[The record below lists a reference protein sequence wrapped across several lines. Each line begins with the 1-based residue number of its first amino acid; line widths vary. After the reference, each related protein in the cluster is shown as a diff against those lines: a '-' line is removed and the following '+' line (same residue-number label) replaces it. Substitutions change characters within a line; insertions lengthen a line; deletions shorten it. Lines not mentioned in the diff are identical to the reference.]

1 MPALALWR
9 AHAFLN
15 SSELVLIIPLGL
27 VALARA
33 DRASSHKGWSVV
45 RDWVPAALM
54 LVAYWSIDWA
64 AKPSANHELENALI
78 GWDRTLLNDWG
89 LRAAVEHF
97 GTFGPSILDLAYL
110 LLYAVPPL
118 AITGVYCL
126 QERDRV
132 DDLLYPLLVG
142 TLVTYSLLPH
152 FPSEAPR
159 VVFAGQDLPAVETT
173 FRRLNVWILDHWDIR
188 SSVFP
193 SGHVAVA
200 FSAAIGMWR
209 AAPRNRGIALMLLAL
224 TVLVWINTIYGRYH
238 YAADGLAGISVS
250 ALAISVTLVGGK
262 VYRLSRRST
271 VQY

>member
-15 SSELVLIIPLGL
+15 PSELVLIIPLGL

-33 DRASSHKGWSVV
+33 DRAASHHGWSVV

-78 GWDRTLLNDWG
+78 GWDRTLLNHWG
-89 LRAAVEHF
+89 LRAAV
-97 GTFGPSILDLAYL
+97 YL

-126 QERDRV
+126 HERDRV

-209 AAPRNRGIALMLLAL
+209 AVPRNRGIALMLLAL

-250 ALAISVTLVGGK
+250 AFAISVTLVGGK

-271 VQY
+271 VQH